1 MPYSRVYFSRK
12 IAVLSVTVD
21 VKITFVKFSKKKFEK
36 LSLQRYQVQ
45 LFLKICYVL
54 AKIQFWLPVCFPVK
68 LIL

>member
-36 LSLQRYQVQ
+36 LSLQGYQV
-45 LFLKICYVL
+45 
-54 AKIQFWLPVCFPVK
+54 
-68 LIL
+68 